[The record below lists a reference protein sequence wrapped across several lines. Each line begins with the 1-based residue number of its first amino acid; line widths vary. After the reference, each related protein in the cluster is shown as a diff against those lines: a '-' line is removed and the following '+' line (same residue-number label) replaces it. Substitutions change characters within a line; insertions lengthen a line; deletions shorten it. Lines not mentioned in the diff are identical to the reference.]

1 MLNDKI
7 ETAEIADAELDAISG
22 GLGLAAEGGVAG
34 VAGGVAVS
42 VEGLPVDGLPG
53 LGDVTGVVGGVTNTV
68 TGLTGGVL

>member
-22 GLGLAAEGGVAG
+22 GLGIAAEGGAAG
-34 VAGGVAVS
+34 VTGGLAVG
-42 VEGLPVDGLPG
+42 VEGLPAVSDLTGTVSGLTGG
-53 LGDVTGVVGGVTNTV
+53 LTGTA

>member
-34 VAGGVAVS
+34 VTGGAALN
-42 VEGLPVDGLPG
+42 VEGLPLDSLPG
-53 LGDVTGVVGGVTNTV
+53 VGDVTGVVGGLTGTV